1 MLKHPRGYAPTWQAV
16 MSYELRERMAEL
28 PDRPTLLLAAPDDIH
43 APCLD
48 AAAAAMAHAVVERV
62 GSAAE
67 RAAAI
72 ARFLAP

>member
-1 MLKHPRGYAPTWQAV
+1 
-16 MSYELRERMAEL
+16 MSYPLRERMAEL

-48 AAAAAMAHAVVERV
+48 GAAAALGHAVVERV